1 MSITIRYTQ
10 HECIGG
16 VLIEL
21 ITTIIFTGW
30 VKIKT
35 VVIVFLWK
43 GARDPK
49 WKNASFFFYFLID
62 LYSKLEAFIPNSFD
76 PPQHIWLLRWNMRN
90 ISQLKKT
97 WMIFVFSRDL
107 LNLRR
112 YECLQFNGNHSR
124 FQYQHYQIS
133 QEEKYLKNIWP
144 IALIKKSLSKLDGI
158 LVRI

>member
-1 MSITIRYTQ
+1 MLKVSITIRYTQ
-10 HECIGG
+10 QHECIGW
-16 VLIEL
+16 VLMEL

-30 VKIKT
+30 VKVKT

-112 YECLQFNGNHSR
+112 YECLQFNGNHSIQSQGFNINTIR
-124 FQYQHYQIS
+124 FL
-133 QEEKYLKNIWP
+133 KRKNIWKTSGR
-144 IALIKKSLSKLDGI
+144 L
-158 LVRI
+158 R